1 RNLYFVY
8 NKKCCFSEKPI
19 YTFFNAQQ
27 KNREFFS
34 AFLVIF

>member
-1 RNLYFVY
+1 CFVY
-8 NKKCCFSEKPI
+8 GKKCCFSEKSI
-19 YTFFNAQQ
+19 HTFFNAQQ